1 MILYNNKLGKLEK
14 IKEIPI
20 KLEKDIQKIIEN
32 NLYEIMGLTFVK
44 SEFTIKDKRFD
55 TLAYDEESNSFVI
68 IEYKRDKS
76 ISVIDQGLT
85 YLKLLQ
91 ENKADSILE
100 LLELNERTK
109 KHFQKED
116 IDWRASKVIFV
127 ASSFNDFQIQA
138 STFKDLAIE
147 LWEVKQFSNNTI
159 LISQVNS
166 KKSNISIS
174 NVSQNNTKYKKIS
187 AEIKPYT
194 EEEHIQKGNE
204 AIQELY
210 QEVKNAILNLDDNI
224 EIQPKKL
231 YIAFKKGTNISD
243 IEIQNKQL
251 KIYLNAKLGT
261 IDDPKHIFHD
271 ISTKGHWGNG
281 QYQTI
286 ITTDKDIEYIMSVI
300 KQLL

>member
-1 MILYNNKLGKLEK
+1 M
-14 IKEIPI
+14 
-20 KLEKDIQKIIEN
+20 
-32 NLYEIMGLTFVK
+32 
-44 SEFTIKDKRFD
+44 
-55 TLAYDEESNSFVI
+55 
-68 IEYKRDKS
+68 
-76 ISVIDQGLT
+76 
-85 YLKLLQ
+85 
-91 ENKADSILE
+91 
-100 LLELNERTK
+100 
-109 KHFQKED
+109 
-116 IDWRASKVIFV
+116 
-127 ASSFNDFQIQA
+127 
-138 STFKDLAIE
+138 
-147 LWEVKQFSNNTI
+147 
-159 LISQVNS
+159 
-166 KKSNISIS
+166 
-174 NVSQNNTKYKKIS
+174 
-187 AEIKPYT
+187 
-194 EEEHIQKGNE
+194 
-204 AIQELY
+204 Y